1 MGARSIRMP
10 DVGEG
15 VAEAEIVEWS
25 VKVGDLVRE
34 DQVVAAVMTDKATV
48 EIPTPVAGTVVALGG
63 GVGDVLAVG
72 AELIRIEAPGL
83 PDSPS
88 PPPPKGSSKAAAPAP
103 RAPANPPP
111 THTAPAAEPARAEK
125 ARVEA
130 PPPSDAGRGPV
141 DAIADRVGRGPL
153 DAIADRAGRA
163 PVDAIADRV
172 GRGPVDAI
180 ADRAGRG
187 HRPRLQGGA
196 PRPAGEKPL
205 ASPAVRLR
213 AREAGVDLRFL
224 GGSGPAGRITHDDL
238 DAFIARPPEAPAKAP
253 GRQPNMAIETV
264 KVVGMRRRIA
274 QNMAE
279 SSRRVAHF
287 AYVEEIDVTALEEL
301 RAALNARPTE
311 ERPKL
316 TMLPFLMLAV
326 VKAVAD
332 FPQVNA
338 HYDDD
343 NDAIERFGAVHLGI
357 ATQTPAGLMVPVVR
371 HAETLGLYEAAREM
385 RRVAEAARQG
395 VAQREELSGSTITIT
410 SLGALGGI
418 ASTPIVNR
426 PEVAIVGVNKI
437 VVKPAWRDGGFVPR
451 KTMNLSSSFDH
462 RVVDGYDGATFIQRV
477 RTLLEAPASLF
488 IED

>member
-83 PDSPS
+83 PDSA
-88 PPPPKGSSKAAAPAP
+88 PPPPKGLAKPAAEAGAPAQ
-103 RAPANPPP
+103 AKPPP
-111 THTAPAAEPARAEK
+111 APAAPVAEE
-125 ARVEA
+125 ARVERPPA
-130 PPPSDAGRGPV
+130 PPPP
-141 DAIADRVGRGPL
+141 RV
-153 DAIADRAGRA
+153 A
-163 PVDAIADRV
+163 PSA
-172 GRGPVDAI
+172 PPQP
-180 ADRAGRG
+180 
-187 HRPRLQGGA
+187 HRGA

-213 AREAGVDLRFL
+213 AREAGVDLRFVR
-224 GGSGPAGRITHDDL
+224 GAGPAGRITHDDL
-238 DAFIARPPEAPAKAP
+238 DAFLARPPEAPAKV
-253 GRQPNMAIETV
+253 GRQPNLSVETI
-264 KVVGMRRRIA
+264 KVAGLRRRIA

-287 AYVEEIDVTALEEL
+287 SYVEEVDVTALEEL
-301 RAALNARPTE
+301 RAALNARATE

-326 VKAVAD
+326 VKAVPD

-343 NDAIERFGAVHLGI
+343 NEVIERFGAVHLGI
-357 ATQTPAGLMVPVVR
+357 ATQTPVGLMVPVVR
-371 HAETLGLYEAAREM
+371 HAETLGLYEGAREM
-385 RRVAEAARQG
+385 RRVSEAARQG
-395 VAQREELSGSTITIT
+395 VAQREELSGSTITLT
-410 SLGALGGI
+410 SLGALGGV

-437 VVKPAWRDGGFVPR
+437 VVRPAWRDGAFVPR

-462 RVVDGYDGATFIQRV
+462 RVVDGHDAATFIQRV
-477 RTLLEAPASLF
+477 RALLEAPASLF
-488 IED
+488 IEE